1 MEDTVVTSTVTY
13 VNYNHYQNMV
23 YNLCNRVLNITIKN
37 NNVDLTSVTNDS
49 IALNNRLTIKDILV
63 KLAQFPVLRYIINY
77 IKKSHQ
83 NDPYRTL
90 VEILL
95 IGVGVLYINM
105 KKNTMNNVKSSGN
118 DGLLKLSKKEQDQ
131 LLKEWQPD
139 ALVDELDDSYGKW
152 KLKAQVTLLSCTN
165 EGNTS
170 ERNTSER
177 NTSERNTGERNTGE
191 AGVSEVKNNGVND
204 NPIDGANTSKKI
216 NGMDIRSAG
225 VACVQRDVEY
235 QGQVINNVYN
245 AANLNFL
252 DLQNSP
258 QLVSKIKTTLKNY
271 GVGACGP
278 AGFYGNVDVHY
289 NLEYDLAHF
298 FQTENAVLYGQD
310 FCVAA
315 SVLSTFNKRGDII
328 VADNGCCVSIQNA
341 LQLSRASIYHYQH
354 NDMQS
359 LEKILAKID
368 KEEKFEPEIHRKF
381 IVTEGIFQNNGD
393 LCPLPELI
401 TLKHKYN
408 FRLFIDETLSL
419 GSLGTHGRGIVEHYG
434 YPNRSNEI
442 VDITVG
448 SMATAFGSS
457 GGIVLGDNVMSFFQ
471 RIGSNAY
478 CFSASLPPYCC
489 VAVSES
495 MRILEK
501 DPSSVTKL
509 HENTG
514 KLYTTLHK
522 KLTQSNCNYVLT
534 SSPDSPMLIIKMNQT
549 LRSKLFNS
557 SMQSIYASL
566 NNQKNNLHVTNTQI
580 KEFNNEEMY
589 LQKIVETL
597 LLEYKVLIAL
607 TPHSLQHETLP
618 LLPSLTVTTTAAF
631 TEKEIEYIAESI
643 GEVLVKFS

>member
-1 MEDTVVTSTVTY
+1 MMEDTVVTKTITSVSTRYFTTTTTSTSTTTTTAILD
-13 VNYNHYQNMV
+13 YNHYQSMV
-23 YNLCNRVLNITIKN
+23 SHLCNRVLNITIKN
-37 NNVDLTSVTNDS
+37 NHVSTNTGYDS
-49 IALNNRLTIKDILV
+49 TGLNTRLTIKDILI
-63 KLAQFPVLRYIINY
+63 KMAQFPVLRYIINY

-95 IGVGVLYINM
+95 IAVGVLYINM
-105 KKNTMNNVKSSGN
+105 KKNTMSVANTKNSNGGGRNN
-118 DGLLKLSKKEQDQ
+118 DGQLQLSAKEQEQ

-139 ALVDELDDSYGKW
+139 ALVDELDDEYSKW
-152 KLKAQVTLLSCTN
+152 KLNGQVTLLTRKNKAKTN
-165 EGNTS
+165 EADTSKMNTS
-170 ERNTSER
+170 TNT
-177 NTSERNTGERNTGE
+177 TSLT
-191 AGVSEVKNNGVND
+191 
-204 NPIDGANTSKKI
+204 
-216 NGMDIRSAG
+216 
-225 VACVQRDVEY
+225 QRDVEY
-235 QGQVINNVYN
+235 QGQVVQDVYN

-258 QLVSKIKTTLKNY
+258 KLVSKIKTTLKNY

-368 KEEKFEPEIHRKF
+368 KDEKFEPEIHRKF

-401 TLKHKYN
+401 NLKHKYN

-419 GSLGTHGRGIVEHYG
+419 GSLGSHGRGIVEHYG
-434 YPNRSNEI
+434 FPNRSNEI

-495 MRILEK
+495 MRILEN
-501 DPSSVTKL
+501 DPLCVTKL
-509 HENTG
+509 HENT
-514 KLYTTLHK
+514 KFLYICLQK
-522 KLTQSNCNYVLT
+522 KLTQSNCKFVLT
-534 SSPDSPMLIIKMNQT
+534 SSPESPLLIIKMNQT

-566 NNQKNNLHVTNTQI
+566 NNQKNVLHVTNTQI

-597 LLEYKVLIAL
+597 LLQYKVLIAL

-631 TEKEIEYIAESI
+631 TAKEIEYIAESI